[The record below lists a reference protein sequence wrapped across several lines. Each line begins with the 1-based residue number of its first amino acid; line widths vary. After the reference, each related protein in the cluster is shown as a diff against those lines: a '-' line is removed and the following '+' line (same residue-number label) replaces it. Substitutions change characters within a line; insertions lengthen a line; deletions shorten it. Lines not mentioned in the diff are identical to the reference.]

1 MPPAV
6 EVQSLNHWTAKK
18 FSSSFVYIYTHTHTW
33 DSQVAL
39 MVKNL
44 PSNARD
50 LRDVG
55 SVPGSGRSPGEGNGN
70 PLLPGESH
78 GHRSLAGYI
87 HICMEYNSAIKK
99 KEVLHLQ

>member
-6 EVQSLNHWTAKK
+6 EVQSLNHWTVKE
-18 FSSSFVYIYTHTHTW
+18 FSALLLHIYICMYTW

-39 MVKNL
+39 VVKNL

-55 SVPGSGRSPGEGNGN
+55 SIPGSGRSPGEGNGN
-70 PLLPGESH
+70 PLQYSH
-78 GHRSLAGYI
+78 LENPMDTGAWQATYI
-87 HICMEYNSAIKK
+87 YVWNII
-99 KEVLHLQ
+99 QP